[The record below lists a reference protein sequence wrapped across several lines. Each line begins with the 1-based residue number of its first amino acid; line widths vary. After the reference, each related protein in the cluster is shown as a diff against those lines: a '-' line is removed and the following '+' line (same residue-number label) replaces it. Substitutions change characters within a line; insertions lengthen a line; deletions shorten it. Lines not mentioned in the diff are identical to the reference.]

1 MPITATKAQTT
12 FKDVILG
19 KVDKVY
25 FFAKSLEAT
34 ALSAAL
40 TADMGLPI
48 LDESLTFDMGAA
60 EVTRVKLID
69 QTNWVSYAKKGEPD
83 IQFQIPSFS
92 DDIANTFGNKIG
104 AAASN
109 TTDKMSYQGYS
120 DAPKKVTG
128 ALLFVGDD
136 GKVQVLLPNVEIY
149 ASAVLGDGDNPS
161 YFNCV
166 VTPLAN
172 DSGAVFYIG
181 KSTAA
186 S

>member
-1 MPITATKAQTT
+1 MPITATKAQDK
-12 FKDVILG
+12 FNDVVLG

-25 FFAKSLEAT
+25 FFANPIKAA

-40 TADMGLPI
+40 TADMALPV

-69 QTNWVSYAKKGEPD
+69 QTNWVSYAKKGDPD

-92 DDIANTFGNKIG
+92 DDIASTFGNKVG

-128 ALLFVGDD
+128 ALLFMSDD
-136 GKVQVLLPNVEIY
+136 GQVLVLLPNVEIY
-149 ASAVLGDGDNPS
+149 AAAVLGDGDNPS
-161 YFNCV
+161 YYNCV

-172 DSGAVFYIG
+172 DAGVVYYIG